1 MNKKNISSFSSFA
14 LVIVFFVIGF
24 FLINQPV
31 KNLSP
36 ENIKYVR
43 LTGANIKVDLAL
55 TDAERQKGLGGRN
68 ELKTNEGMLFVLEHP
83 GKYYFW
89 MKGMNFPIDI
99 VWITEDMKVIY
110 IKKDAWPES
119 YPETFG
125 PDINAKYI
133 LEINAGFSD
142 KNNLKEGDRVLFV
155 Y

>member
-68 ELKTNEGMLFVLEHP
+68 ELKTNEGMLFV
-83 GKYYFW
+83 F
-89 MKGMNFPIDI
+89 
-99 VWITEDMKVIY
+99 
-110 IKKDAWPES
+110 
-119 YPETFG
+119 
-125 PDINAKYI
+125 
-133 LEINAGFSD
+133 
-142 KNNLKEGDRVLFV
+142 
-155 Y
+155 

>member
-1 MNKKNISSFSSFA
+1 
-14 LVIVFFVIGF
+14 
-24 FLINQPV
+24 
-31 KNLSP
+31 
-36 ENIKYVR
+36 
-43 LTGANIKVDLAL
+43 
-55 TDAERQKGLGGRN
+55 
-68 ELKTNEGMLFVLEHP
+68 
-83 GKYYFW
+83 